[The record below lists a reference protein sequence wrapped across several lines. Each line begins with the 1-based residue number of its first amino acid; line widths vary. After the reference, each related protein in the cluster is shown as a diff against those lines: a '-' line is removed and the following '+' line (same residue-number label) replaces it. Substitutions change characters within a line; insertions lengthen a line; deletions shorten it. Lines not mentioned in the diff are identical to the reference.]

1 MVELSVINIKKWL
14 FMYEWKEGIFL
25 EHMWRFENHQVVLI
39 YSKRAN
45 ILNFVHILFIDDT
58 GSCHWNNIITQRE
71 GNGH

>member
-1 MVELSVINIKKWL
+1 
-14 FMYEWKEGIFL
+14 MYEWKEGIFL

-58 GSCHWNNIITQRE
+58 NIITQRE